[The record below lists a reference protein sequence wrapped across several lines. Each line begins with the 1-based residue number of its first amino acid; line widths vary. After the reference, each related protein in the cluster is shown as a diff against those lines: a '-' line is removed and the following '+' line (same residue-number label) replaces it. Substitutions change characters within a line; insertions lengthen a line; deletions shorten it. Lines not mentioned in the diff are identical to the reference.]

1 MSNRTAIW
9 LLALAVLLCVPFMTQ
24 AEPPVDDVYY
34 WPDAY
39 RTPVSTSS
47 TSSSSK
53 TSSTVKTPSTTSYTG
68 STTTTTTTPAPA
80 AVKADTMKVEYVN
93 VQDTTVTI
101 RVKR

>member
-9 LLALAVLLCVPFMTQ
+9 LLALAALLCMPFMTQ

-39 RTPVSTSS
+39 RTPVTTNSTG
-47 TSSSSK
+47 K
-53 TSSTVKTPSTTSYTG
+53 TSSTTSTTSTSKTPSS
-68 STTTTTTTPAPA
+68 TTTTTPAAA